1 MVKLNSLILIMSHLQ
16 PYLAPQ
22 KLKDLKPEIVFP
34 FTLHTSSEAEDVYSA
49 CAGLGTES
57 PAPGKDTLDRRLFL
71 TPLQLFGILKAHRL
85 W

>member
-1 MVKLNSLILIMSHLQ
+1 MVKLNLLVLIISPLQ
-16 PYLAPQ
+16 HYLVPQ
-22 KLKDLKPEIVFP
+22 RLKDLKPEIVSP

-49 CAGLGTES
+49 CAGLGIES

>member
-1 MVKLNSLILIMSHLQ
+1 MVS
-16 PYLAPQ
+16 
-22 KLKDLKPEIVFP
+22 P
-34 FTLHTSSEAEDVYSA
+34 FTLRTSSEEENVYSD
-49 CAGLGTES
+49 CDTLGAES

>member
-1 MVKLNSLILIMSHLQ
+1 M
-16 PYLAPQ
+16 
-22 KLKDLKPEIVFP
+22 
-34 FTLHTSSEAEDVYSA
+34 LHTSSEAEDVYSA
-49 CAGLGTES
+49 WAGLVTES

>member
-1 MVKLNSLILIMSHLQ
+1 MVKLNSLVPIMSHLQ
-16 PYLAPQ
+16 HYLVPQ
-22 KLKDLKPEIVFP
+22 RFKGLKPETVCP

>member
-1 MVKLNSLILIMSHLQ
+1 MGRPLQEGILLLGSGQ
-16 PYLAPQ
+16 Q
-22 KLKDLKPEIVFP
+22 R
-34 FTLHTSSEAEDVYSA
+34 SSEAEAVYSA

>member
-1 MVKLNSLILIMSHLQ
+1 MS
-16 PYLAPQ
+16 
-22 KLKDLKPEIVFP
+22 KTEIVSP
-34 FTLHTSSEAEDVYSA
+34 FTLHTSSEAEDVCSA